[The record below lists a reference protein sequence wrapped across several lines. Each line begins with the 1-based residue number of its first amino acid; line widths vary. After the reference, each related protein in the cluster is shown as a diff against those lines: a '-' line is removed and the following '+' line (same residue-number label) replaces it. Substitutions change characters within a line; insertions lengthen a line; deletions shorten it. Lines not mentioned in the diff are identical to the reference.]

1 MLEFNRLIFSG
12 FDVIL
17 RTLLM
22 GIMAYAA
29 IVIIVRISG
38 KRSLSQLNA
47 FDFIV
52 TVAIG
57 SILASVLI
65 NKNVTITQG
74 ITAFLVLIILQFII
88 SKLAVYSKRFSRY
101 IKSEPV
107 LLFYNN
113 EFRYENM
120 KKARVVENEIKQAIR
135 SNGNGTMSDVR
146 AVILETDGSISIINK
161 KSGEDNIEK
170 DAPLFSGVKK

>member
-1 MLEFNRLIFSG
+1 MLEFSRLIFSG

-17 RTLLM
+17 RTLFM

-29 IVIIVRISG
+29 IVIIVRVSG

-57 SILASVLI
+57 SVLASTII
-65 NKNVTITQG
+65 NKDVTIVQG

-88 SKLAVYSKRFSRY
+88 SKLAVHSKKFSKY
-101 IKSEPV
+101 IKSKPV

-120 KKARVVENEIKQAIR
+120 KKERVVENEIKQAIR
-135 SNGNGTMSDVR
+135 SNGNGDMSDVN

-161 KSGEDNIEK
+161 KSGEDNLKK
-170 DAPLFSGVKK
+170 DARLFSGVKH

>member
-1 MLEFNRLIFSG
+1 MLEFSRLIFSG
-12 FDVIL
+12 FDVLL
-17 RTLLM
+17 RTLFI
-22 GIMAYAA
+22 GIMAYGA

-57 SILASVLI
+57 SILASIII
-65 NKNVTITQG
+65 NKNVTIIQG
-74 ITAFLVLIILQFII
+74 ITAFFVLIILQFII
-88 SKLAVYSKRFSRY
+88 SKLAVHSKQFSKY
-101 IKSEPV
+101 IKSEPT
-107 LLFYNN
+107 LLFYNG

-120 KKARVVENEIKQAIR
+120 KKERVVENEIKQAIR
-135 SNGNGTMSDVR
+135 SNGNGSMSDVN

-161 KSGEDNIEK
+161 KAGKDDIEK
-170 DAPLFSGVKK
+170 DAYLFNGVKK

>member
-57 SILASVLI
+57 SILASVII

-74 ITAFLVLIILQFII
+74 ITAFLVLIVLQFII
-88 SKLAVYSKRFSRY
+88 SKLAVYSKQFSKY

-135 SNGNGTMSDVR
+135 SNGNGAMSDVR

-170 DAPLFSGVKK
+170 DASLFSGVKK